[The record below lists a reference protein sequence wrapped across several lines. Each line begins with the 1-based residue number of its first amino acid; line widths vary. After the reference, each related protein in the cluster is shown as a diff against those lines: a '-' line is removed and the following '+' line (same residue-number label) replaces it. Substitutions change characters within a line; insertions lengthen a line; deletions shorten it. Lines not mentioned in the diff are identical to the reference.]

1 MKEAQTDNKGR
12 NAEKPSHFPAPA
24 WKDIAL
30 RVKDEQT
37 RDNLS
42 IVAAGVAFYFI
53 LAMPPAL
60 ASAVSIYGLVADPQ
74 QVSQQLN
81 AISGMMP
88 GEVSQILN
96 DQLTRVTQQSGGALS
111 FGMIIGLL
119 LTLWSANKGTKALIT
134 SLNIVYDEEED
145 RGFFKLNLWSLMLTV
160 GGIVGVLIVLGL
172 LVALPALI
180 DKLPLSSIAQGIFRY
195 ARWPLMACM
204 VVVGLALIY
213 RLAPDREQ
221 PKWRWVSWGSVIA
234 TLLWMIGSFLF
245 SYYVSN
251 FGDYNKTYGSMGAI
265 AILMLWFFL
274 STYVVL
280 LGAEINAEME
290 HQTQKDSTTGEPRPI
305 GERKAYVADTVASR
319 QNE

>member
-1 MKEAQTDNKGR
+1 
-12 NAEKPSHFPAPA
+12 
-24 WKDIAL
+24 
-30 RVKDEQT
+30 
-37 RDNLS
+37 
-42 IVAAGVAFYFI
+42 
-53 LAMPPAL
+53 
-60 ASAVSIYGLVADPQ
+60 
-74 QVSQQLN
+74 
-81 AISGMMP
+81 
-88 GEVSQILN
+88 
-96 DQLTRVTQQSGGALS
+96 LTRVTQQSGGALS

-160 GGIVGVLIVLGL
+160 SGIIGVLIVLGL

-180 DKLPLSSIAQGIFRY
+180 DKLPLSSIAQEIFRY
-195 ARWPLMACM
+195 ARWPLMASM

-234 TLLWMIGSFLF
+234 TLLWMFGSFLF
-245 SYYVSN
+245 SYYASN

-305 GERKAYVADTVASR
+305 GERKAYVADTVASS